1 MNAEELMPYIEPIY
15 RFCRKRLQSRYDA
28 EDLAGDILCC
38 LLEGSSASAID
49 SPNAY
54 VWRVAR
60 NRYARW
66 IDGRRRSVVLLS
78 EDLPSA
84 VCHDR
89 RSDADAQA
97 FERVFRCLHTLSA
110 AYRDIFVDHYVG
122 GLSVRAL
129 ADKYALPES
138 TIKWRL
144 YTGREKIKKRVGEQ
158 SMDKIYNRIQWNTV
172 TCNGSV
178 DTDRYLH
185 TQLAR
190 AICLAAYEK
199 PLTVEEISVQ
209 TGVPALYIEDELPR
223 LLHGEAVV
231 KLGEKY
237 ATNFI
242 LFRLKDAQTVKMA
255 DEPLLQTVVG
265 RVETLLRDGAARTAG
280 MDFYGSSFGMERLGH
295 ILLPYLLR
303 RTIGDLKSRR
313 LGLENGAFP
322 MRRDGGCGWFVV
334 EETEDASERSAPYN
348 SGRNAVEGDGLW
360 LYLYWVAKYYD
371 QDVYAGMRRLA
382 ACGLPRG
389 GAGRIGRGELADEEA
404 AALLQCGLLIR
415 DADGYRLNFPC
426 FTAAQF
432 ADWVSRFSLED
443 DALADTLC
451 AWILSVREAFAR
463 FTPVRLESQ
472 INQWVSYYLSGWSG
486 RLSTKRLPRRSL
498 QADGRRRVLR
508 PRRNRRRIVASSDAA
523 AARIP

>member
-382 ACGLPRG
+382 ACGLPLVDATCPAARRG
-389 GAGRIGRGELADEEA
+389 RPD
-404 AALLQCGLLIR
+404 
-415 DADGYRLNFPC
+415 
-426 FTAAQF
+426 
-432 ADWVSRFSLED
+432 
-443 DALADTLC
+443 
-451 AWILSVREAFAR
+451 
-463 FTPVRLESQ
+463 
-472 INQWVSYYLSGWSG
+472 
-486 RLSTKRLPRRSL
+486 
-498 QADGRRRVLR
+498 R
-508 PRRNRRRIVASSDAA
+508 PRRAGGRGGGRAA
-523 AARIP
+523 AMRSAHP

>member
-1 MNAEELMPYIEPIY
+1 MTAVPT
-15 RFCRKRLQSRYDA
+15 RT
-28 EDLAGDILCC
+28 
-38 LLEGSSASAID
+38 
-49 SPNAY
+49 
-54 VWRVAR
+54 
-60 NRYARW
+60 
-66 IDGRRRSVVLLS
+66 RRRSS
-78 EDLPSA
+78 G
-84 VCHDR
+84 C
-89 RSDADAQA
+89 
-97 FERVFRCLHTLSA
+97 SA
-110 AYRDIFVDHYVG
+110 ACTRFPPRTGTFSVDHYVG

-280 MDFYGSSFGMERLGH
+280 MDFYGSSFGHGAAGAYPAPVSAAPHHRRSEKPPPRAGERRF
-295 ILLPYLLR
+295 PDAAR
-303 RTIGDLKSRR
+303 RR
-313 LGLENGAFP
+313 LPAGL
-322 MRRDGGCGWFVV
+322 
-334 EETEDASERSAPYN
+334 S
-348 SGRNAVEGDGLW
+348 
-360 LYLYWVAKYYD
+360 
-371 QDVYAGMRRLA
+371 
-382 ACGLPRG
+382 
-389 GAGRIGRGELADEEA
+389 
-404 AALLQCGLLIR
+404 
-415 DADGYRLNFPC
+415 
-426 FTAAQF
+426 
-432 ADWVSRFSLED
+432 
-443 DALADTLC
+443 
-451 AWILSVREAFAR
+451 
-463 FTPVRLESQ
+463 
-472 INQWVSYYLSGWSG
+472 
-486 RLSTKRLPRRSL
+486 
-498 QADGRRRVLR
+498 
-508 PRRNRRRIVASSDAA
+508 
-523 AARIP
+523 

>member
-15 RFCRKRLQSRYDA
+15 RFCRQEAAKPVRCGGPCGGHPL
-28 EDLAGDILCC
+28 LPAG
-38 LLEGSSASAID
+38 GSSASAID

-242 LFRLKDAQTVKMA
+242 LFRLKDAQTVKW
-255 DEPLLQTVVG
+255 LTS
-265 RVETLLRDGAARTAG
+265 RAA
-280 MDFYGSSFGMERLGH
+280 
-295 ILLPYLLR
+295 
-303 RTIGDLKSRR
+303 
-313 LGLENGAFP
+313 
-322 MRRDGGCGWFVV
+322 DGG
-334 EETEDASERSAPYN
+334 R
-348 SGRNAVEGDGLW
+348 
-360 LYLYWVAKYYD
+360 
-371 QDVYAGMRRLA
+371 
-382 ACGLPRG
+382 PRG
-389 GAGRIGRGELADEEA
+389 DA
-404 AALLQCGLLIR
+404 AA
-415 DADGYRLNFPC
+415 
-426 FTAAQF
+426 
-432 ADWVSRFSLED
+432 
-443 DALADTLC
+443 
-451 AWILSVREAFAR
+451 
-463 FTPVRLESQ
+463 
-472 INQWVSYYLSGWSG
+472 
-486 RLSTKRLPRRSL
+486 
-498 QADGRRRVLR
+498 GRRRPHGGNGLLRQQLRHGAAGAYPAPVSAAPHHRRSEKPPPRAGERSFPDAARRRLRLVCRRGNRGRVRAVRTVQLR
-508 PRRNRRRIVASSDAA
+508 PQRGRGRWAVAVSVLG
-523 AARIP
+523 R